1 LCYCKHRSFVGETSL
16 LSADN
21 LAPKPLFAGVEHTLQ
36 DRIEWLRV
44 FRIGYMLAIL
54 IEIDVAD
61 DVQSQAPRILGPR
74 SSIIGGSAG
83 RPSFYKLR
91 PKG

>member
-1 LCYCKHRSFVGETSL
+1 LFCYCKHRSFVGETSL
-16 LSADN
+16 FSADN
-21 LAPKPLFAGVEHTLQ
+21 LAPKPVFAGVEYTLQ

-61 DVQSQAPRILGPR
+61 DVQS
-74 SSIIGGSAG
+74 
-83 RPSFYKLR
+83 
-91 PKG
+91 